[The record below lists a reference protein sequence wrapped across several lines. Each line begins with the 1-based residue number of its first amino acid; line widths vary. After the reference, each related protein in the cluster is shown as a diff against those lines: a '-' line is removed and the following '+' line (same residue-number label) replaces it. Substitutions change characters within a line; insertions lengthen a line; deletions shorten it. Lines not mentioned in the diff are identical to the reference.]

1 MKIKGFDK
9 DLKCRGMQFEIG
21 EIYDTGAKDD
31 EIHLCSNTVFHYCDS
46 ISKVHDQ
53 YRCDRDNRFCEIEV
67 LGAEVTDGEQYGSN
81 RIKVIR
87 EIVGDELDVLLGKI
101 NGNTGLFNTGYWN
114 TGSWNTGSWNT
125 GNRNTGDWN
134 TGDWNTGNCNTGNW
148 NTGNWNTGDRNT
160 GDWNTGDW
168 NTGNC
173 NTGNWNTGNWNTGDW
188 NTCSGSNGVFCT
200 EEDRNIRIFNAP
212 SGMSLSQFRNSEYY
226 DALMSSPFLLT
237 EWVEYTQA
245 EMDTEE
251 KKSSGGY
258 LKQRTYK
265 EACSLWWEKMS
276 QENREIVQRIPNFN
290 ADIFLEITGIDV
302 RKEDNHETR
311 EIK

>member
-1 MKIKGFDK
+1 
-9 DLKCRGMQFEIG
+9 
-21 EIYDTGAKDD
+21 
-31 EIHLCSNTVFHYCDS
+31 
-46 ISKVHDQ
+46 
-53 YRCDRDNRFCEIEV
+53 
-67 LGAEVTDGEQYGSN
+67 
-81 RIKVIR
+81 
-87 EIVGDELDVLLGKI
+87 
-101 NGNTGLFNTGYWN
+101 
-114 TGSWNTGSWNT
+114 
-125 GNRNTGDWN
+125 
-134 TGDWNTGNCNTGNW
+134 
-148 NTGNWNTGDRNT
+148 
-160 GDWNTGDW
+160 
-168 NTGNC
+168 
-173 NTGNWNTGNWNTGDW
+173 
-188 NTCSGSNGVFCT
+188 
-200 EEDRNIRIFNAP
+200 
-212 SGMSLSQFRNSEYY
+212 MSLSEFRNSKYY

-251 KKSSGGY
+251 KKSIGGY

>member
-46 ISKVHDQ
+46 ISKVHNQ
-53 YRCDRDNRFCEIEV
+53 YRCDRENRFCEIEV
-67 LGAEVTDGEQYGSN
+67 LGAEVTDGGQCGSN

-101 NGNTGLFNTGYWN
+101 NGNTGLFNTG
-114 TGSWNTGSWNT
+114 
-125 GNRNTGDWN
+125 
-134 TGDWNTGNCNTGNW
+134 NC
-148 NTGNWNTGDRNT
+148 
-160 GDWNTGDW
+160 
-168 NTGNC
+168 
-173 NTGNWNTGNWNTGDW
+173 NTGDW

-200 EEDRNIRIFNAP
+200 EEDRNIRIFNVP
-212 SGMSLSQFRNSEYY
+212 SGMSLSEFRNSEYY

-251 KKSSGGY
+251 KKSC
-258 LKQRTYK
+258 R
-265 EACSLWWEKMS
+265 
-276 QENREIVQRIPNFN
+276 
-290 ADIFLEITGIDV
+290 
-302 RKEDNHETR
+302 
-311 EIK
+311 